1 MNFVLFNKN
10 YKKSSGKT
18 TAQTV
23 KKVKKQAEIFID
35 LCYIKH

>member
-1 MNFVLFNKN
+1 MRNNK
-10 YKKSSGKT
+10 KGGKYIFPP
-18 TAQTV
+18 QTV